1 MWRWLMLTGFMLLLV
16 LAIGAGWLWQDM
28 NRQLHAPLNID
39 TTQKLVLE
47 PGTSLRALAQQLVS
61 RGWLDHPY
69 YLRFHARRTGH
80 GNRLQAGEYSVEPGI
95 TPMQLLDKLIA
106 GRVIQYALTV
116 VEGWTYRDLLRAVQQ
131 HEHLDQTLP
140 ETLLDETI
148 RNPEALMQAL
158 KLDGKHPEGQFFP
171 DTYHFPA
178 GTTDVK
184 FLQRTHQMMQ
194 SVLTDE
200 WQQREPDLPYEDAYE
215 ALIMASIIEKETAV
229 PEERTDIAGVFV
241 RRLEKG
247 MKLQTDPTV
256 IYALGQGYDGNIRRK
271 DLKVDSPYN
280 TYERTGLPPTPIALP
295 GREAIHAALHPAPG
309 KTLYFVSRGDGSH
322 YFSETLQE
330 HNRAVAKYQLGRDVK
345 LKNE

>member
-1 MWRWLMLTGFMLLLV
+1 MWRWLLLILSVLLLV
-16 LAIGAGWLWQDM
+16 LAAGAGWLWQDM

-39 TTQKLVLE
+39 NAETLVVE
-47 PGTSLRALAQQLVS
+47 SGTSLRALAKQLVD
-61 RGWLDHPY
+61 RGWLEHPY
-69 YLRFHARRTGH
+69 YLRIHARRAGN
-80 GNRLQAGEYSVEPGI
+80 GNRIQAGEYAVEPGI
-95 TPMQLLDKLIA
+95 TPVQLLDKLIA
-106 GRVIQYALTV
+106 GRVIQHTLTV
-116 VEGWTYRDLLRAVQQ
+116 VEGWNYRELLKAVQQ
-131 HEHLDQTLP
+131 HERLEQTLP
-140 ETLLDETI
+140 ATLIDD
-148 RNPEALMQAL
+148 PEGLIQAL
-158 KLDGKHPEGQFFP
+158 NLDISHPEGQFFP

-178 GTTDVK
+178 GTTDVE
-184 FLQRTHQMMQ
+184 FLQRAHNMMQ
-194 SVLTDE
+194 DILAVE
-200 WQQREPDLPYEDAYE
+200 WQQRDGDLPYENAYE

-229 PEERTDIAGVFV
+229 PEERADIAGVFV